1 MSCEVTSLERRTFL
15 TRITASIMGLIGLAL
30 AIPLVGYVISPAFR
44 RQAQDWA
51 EAGTIDELSA
61 GQPKELSYVV
71 TVQDGWLKT
80 TAMKSVWAVRQSEGD
95 VTVFAPLCTHLG
107 CGYRWD
113 SEDPAFKCP
122 CHNSIFNIDGKV
134 MTGPAPRPLDRLPVK
149 IEGGRLFILYK
160 QFKSGTSK
168 QIEL

>member
-1 MSCEVTSLERRTFL
+1 MKRRTFL
-15 TRITASIMGLIGLAL
+15 TRVTASILGLIGLAL
-30 AIPLVGYVISPAFR
+30 SIPLVGYVISPAFR

-51 EAGTIDELSA
+51 DAGALDELKA
-61 GQPKELSYVV
+61 GVPRELSYVV

-80 TAMKSVWAVRQSEGD
+80 TAIKSVWAVRQAEGE

-107 CGYRWD
+107 CGYRWNSD
-113 SEDPAFKCP
+113 DLTFKCP

-134 MTGPAPRPLDRLPVK
+134 IAGPAPRPLDRLPVK
-149 IEGGRLFILYK
+149 MEGGRLFILYK